1 MEVIEPTRA
10 PQRPQG
16 RRRKPRRSGRLFST
30 IGWLNGTLTFLFIVM
45 LFGVGSFV
53 WFNQQLDRSG
63 PIAETTMVRIK
74 SGLGTRSIA
83 EALEAQN
90 VVASR
95 HVFLAY
101 FYARSLWSRI
111 NGAAPDL
118 LKAGDYEF
126 GPGDSVRMVLARLA
140 RGRSVLHSVTIPE
153 GLTTHQIAQRLLADD
168 GLIGELPELPLEGFL
183 LPETYLVPLR
193 TERTRVL
200 EIMQDAQRRFLKK
213 AWAARQEN
221 LPLKDVTEAL
231 ILASIVQREMG
242 PNDDPERIAS
252 VFVNRLRKGMR
263 LQSDPTILYGK
274 FGTTVDWGATI
285 YRSDIQRKTTHNTYQ
300 ISGLPPTPICNPGE
314 AAVNAVLNP
323 ARTDDL
329 YFVADGKGGHIFSRT
344 NKEHIEAVARWRQIE
359 RELRER
365 AAAVKPRAVNTSVV
379 VVPEDAGADAVATG
393 PTAAVQEDPSP
404 QAGSSLGLPLPIR
417 KPRQ

>member
-1 MEVIEPTRA
+1 MEAIEPTRA

-16 RRRKPRRSGRLFST
+16 RRRKTQRGGRMFST
-30 IGWLNGTLTFLFIVM
+30 VSWLNGTLTFLFIVM

-74 SGLGTRSIA
+74 PGLGTRSIA
-83 EALEAQN
+83 DVLEAQN

-101 FYARSLWSRI
+101 FYARSLWSRM
-111 NGAAPDL
+111 NGAAPEL

-126 GPGDSVRMVLARLA
+126 RPGDSVRMVLARLA
-140 RGRSVLHSVTIPE
+140 RGKSVLHSVTIPE
-153 GLTTHQIAQRLLADD
+153 GLTTHQIARRLLADD
-168 GLIGELPELPLEGFL
+168 GLTGELPELPPEGFL

-193 TERTRVL
+193 TERAKVL
-200 EIMQDAQRRFLKK
+200 EIMQDAQRNFLKK

-231 ILASIVQREMG
+231 ILASIVQRETG
-242 PNDDPERIAS
+242 PNDDPARIAS

-274 FGTTVDWGATI
+274 FGPQVDWGATI
-285 YRSDIQRKTTHNTYQ
+285 YRSDIQQKTTHNTYQ

-314 AAVNAVLNP
+314 VAVNAVLNP

-344 NKEHIEAVARWRQIE
+344 NKEHIEAVAKWRQIE

-365 AAAVKPRAVNTSVV
+365 AAAVKPKPVNTSVV
-379 VVPEDAGADAVATG
+379 VVPDGGGEPETTG
-393 PTAAVQEDPSP
+393 PTSTPPPSLPRAEPSP
-404 QAGSSLGLPLPIR
+404 DLPLPVR